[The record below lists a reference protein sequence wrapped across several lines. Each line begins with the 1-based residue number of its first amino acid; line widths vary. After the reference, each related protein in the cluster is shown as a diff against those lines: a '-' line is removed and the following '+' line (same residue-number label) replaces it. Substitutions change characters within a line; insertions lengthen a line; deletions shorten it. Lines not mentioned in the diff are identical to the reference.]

1 MELKEFIR
9 EIFRRIKK
17 GRIIIVITG
26 VCFAVLFLFLFAS
39 KPVGY
44 TSKSTLFPLTSPVDN
59 AISTSML
66 SSILGVADAPKSFSD
81 EAAINI
87 IELAQSRSIR
97 EAVASTRLPAFQNKT
112 VTELLLNEQ
121 KEHKSFFA
129 ELPDFPA
136 DSASAAIMGGDML
149 TLSMSAKMSRN
160 GALELYYTCTRRE
173 LVTPISNI
181 VIAKLSLFYIDL
193 KKRKAQDDYN
203 FTLDKIDSLQR
214 MINKL
219 DKRAI
224 TMQQTTMFT
233 PTDLLEYNL
242 PKDDITDEKTRIL
255 RQRNMYINNRDEA
268 VWRLQKVTPILAVLD
283 KPTSPFDR
291 VRPAR
296 VLFISLGLIA
306 GFLFSILMLI
316 ARPLYRYTRQEVYK
330 SIFG

>member
-1 MELKEFIR
+1 MESKEFIL
-9 EIFRRIKK
+9 EVLRRIKK
-17 GRIIIVITG
+17 GRILIIVTAIC
-26 VCFAVLFLFLFAS
+26 VAVLFLFLFAS

-59 AISTSML
+59 AISTNML
-66 SSILGVADAPKSFSD
+66 SSILGMADAPKSFSD

-87 IELAQSRSIR
+87 IELALSRSIR
-97 EAVASTRLPAFQNKT
+97 EAVAATRLPAFQNKT
-112 VTELLLNEQ
+112 ITELVLNEQ
-121 KEHKSFFA
+121 KEHKSFFS
-129 ELPDFPA
+129 ELPDLPA
-136 DSASAAIMGGDML
+136 DSASAAIVGGEL
-149 TLSMSAKMSRN
+149 LFPVIGAKMTRN
-160 GALELYYTCTRRE
+160 GALELNYTSTKRE
-173 LVTPISNI
+173 FVTPISN
-181 VIAKLSLFYIDL
+181 VLIAKLSQFYIDL
-193 KKRKAQDDYN
+193 KRRKAQDDYN

-219 DKRAI
+219 DRKAI

-242 PKDDITDEKTRIL
+242 PKDDITNEKTRIL

-296 VLFISLGLIA
+296 LLFISLGLIA
-306 GFLFSILMLI
+306 GCLMAILVLI
-316 ARPLYRYTRQEVYK
+316 GKPVYRYAKSELYK
-330 SIFG
+330 SIFS